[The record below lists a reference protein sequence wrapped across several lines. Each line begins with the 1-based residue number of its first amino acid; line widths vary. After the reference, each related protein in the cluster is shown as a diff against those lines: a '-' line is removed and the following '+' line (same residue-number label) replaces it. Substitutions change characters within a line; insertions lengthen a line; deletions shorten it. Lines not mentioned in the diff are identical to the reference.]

1 MGFIRTEVAG
11 AGRLP
16 HILRAGDGYVAN
28 VLPKAYAAETDETVT
43 VAELSGGHIIQGT
56 TLTSD
61 VVYTLPTSLLLEA
74 EWPEMDVGDSYV
86 FYVGNTQAA
95 AFDVVIAV
103 GAGTTAIGANNTLS
117 VPPQS
122 SRMFVLVKTSATT
135 HDLY

>member
-1 MGFIRTEVAG
+1 MGFMRALVSPN
-11 AGRLP
+11 GRLP
-16 HILRAGDGYVAN
+16 QPLRAGDGFIAN
-28 VLPKAYAAETDETVT
+28 LAVKSYAAETDETIT
-43 VAELSGGHIIQGT
+43 TAELSGGSIQQGT

-61 VVYTLPTSLLLEA
+61 VVYTLPTSVLIEA
-74 EWPEMDVGDSYV
+74 EWPEMDVGDAYV
-86 FYVGNTQAA
+86 FEVTNAQVG

-122 SRMFVLVKTSATT
+122 SRLFKLVKTSTTT

>member
-28 VLPKAYAAETDETVT
+28 VLPKEFASETDETLSIS
-43 VAELSGGHIIQGT
+43 ELSGGHIIQGV

-61 VVYTLPTSLLLEA
+61 VIYTLPTSVIIEA

-95 AFDVVIAV
+95 AFDVVIAL
-103 GAGTTAIGANNTLS
+103 GAGMTKAGSNNTLS
-117 VPPQS
+117 VPPQGG
-122 SRMFVLVKTSATT
+122 RMFVLVKTSTTT